1 MTTETVY
8 LYKGTEYQTLSE
20 ARSAGQAHLTWLSQN
35 PKEHMQVKAVT
46 KTGPNTYTMDGG
58 DGLNNEEILAN
69 PEGVFLCSGEVNGEL
84 REITDLALEVQESK
98 TLWIDYNNL
107 MTVFELTT
115 TTNEDETITVT
126 ETLHSVSG

>member
-8 LYKGTEYQTLSE
+8 LYKGAEYQTLNE
-20 ARSAGQAHLTWLSQN
+20 AKTAGQAYLTWLSQN
-35 PKEHMQVKAVT
+35 PRQHMQVKAVT

-98 TLWIDYNNL
+98 TLWIDFHNL

-126 ETLHSVSG
+126 ETLHSVSL